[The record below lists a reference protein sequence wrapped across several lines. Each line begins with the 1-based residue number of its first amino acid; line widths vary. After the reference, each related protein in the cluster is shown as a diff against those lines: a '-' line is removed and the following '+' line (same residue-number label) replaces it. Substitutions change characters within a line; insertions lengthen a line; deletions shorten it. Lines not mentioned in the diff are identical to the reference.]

1 MSGGSP
7 DGSRPGILPTLIIGG
22 LAVIIA
28 LTLIGW
34 VIGAILSILRLVVIV
49 VVAAA
54 VIFAIGS
61 ARSDR

>member
-7 DGSRPGILPTLIIGG
+7 DGPRSGILPTLIIGG
-22 LAVIIA
+22 VAVIVA

-34 VIGAILSILRLVVIV
+34 VIGAILSVLRLVVIV
-49 VVAAA
+49 VVAGA
-54 VIFAIGS
+54 VIYAIGS